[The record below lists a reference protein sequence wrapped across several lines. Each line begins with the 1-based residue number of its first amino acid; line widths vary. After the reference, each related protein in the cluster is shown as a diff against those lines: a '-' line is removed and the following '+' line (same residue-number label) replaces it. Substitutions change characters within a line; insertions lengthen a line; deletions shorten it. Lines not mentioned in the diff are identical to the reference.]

1 MGRRYRQLS
10 LDDRCEI
17 ARLSADG
24 RSIRQIA
31 SALDRAPSSI
41 AREIKRNRSR
51 QAGYKPNFAQQQT
64 RARRWTGSRLE
75 RETGLR
81 QTVLDRLAQGWSPEQ
96 IAGRLARENG
106 RKIISYETIYRFI
119 YAQIARH
126 KDYRWRHYLPRAK
139 SKRGC
144 RGRKGGG
151 SVSFIEGRIPLSER
165 PPDAADRQSP
175 GHWEADLMLFSKYG
189 QAVLTV
195 HERQSRLLIAMRPSN
210 KQADRIARH
219 LGAIFATLPLHL
231 RRTVTFDNGTEFARH
246 NKLHRLGVETF
257 FCDPYAPWQKGGIE
271 NAIGRMRRFIP
282 RKTDLATLPNA
293 RFRSLVA
300 AYNNTP
306 RKCLDW
312 RTPAEAFSQVLH
324 FECESTSPL
333 SRGRAVIRPS
343 PLSCSADCSPDHRPR
358 PDRLASRSGDFRVW
372 VTCRFASVWD

>member
-1 MGRRYRQLS
+1 LPQRS
-10 LDDRCEI
+10 LHRPFPLPPS
-17 ARLSADG
+17 RG
-24 RSIRQIA
+24 Q
-31 SALDRAPSSI
+31 AP
-41 AREIKRNRSR
+41 
-51 QAGYKPNFAQQQT
+51 AGI
-64 RARRWTGSRLE
+64 
-75 RETGLR
+75 
-81 QTVLDRLAQGWSPEQ
+81 QGHKLPYT
-96 IAGRLARENG
+96 GRLARESG

-144 RGRKGGG
+144 RRRKGGG

-246 NKLHRLGVETF
+246 NKLHTLGVETF
-257 FCDPYAPWQKGGIE
+257 FCDPYGPWQKGGIE

-282 RKTDLATLPNA
+282 RKTDLANLPNA
-293 RFRSLVA
+293 RFRSSWPPTT
-300 AYNNTP
+300 TP
-306 RKCLDW
+306 R
-312 RTPAEAFSQVLH
+312 
-324 FECESTSPL
+324 ES
-333 SRGRAVIRPS
+333 A
-343 PLSCSADCSPDHRPR
+343 
-358 PDRLASRSGDFRVW
+358 
-372 VTCRFASVWD
+372 

>member
-282 RKTDLATLPNA
+282 RKTDLANLPNA

-333 SRGRAVIRPS
+333 SRGRTDREIKKRGARCRT
-343 PLSCSADCSPDHRPR
+343 PLT
-358 PDRLASRSGDFRVW
+358 RLSDFQ
-372 VTCRFASVWD
+372 

>member
-1 MGRRYRQLS
+1 
-10 LDDRCEI
+10 LDERCEI
-17 ARLSADG
+17 ARLQANG

-31 SALDRAPSSI
+31 AALDRAPSTI
-41 AREIKRNRSR
+41 AREIERNRGR
-51 QAGYKPNFAQQQT
+51 PGYKPGYAQEQT
-64 RARRWTGSRLE
+64 RARRWAGSRLE
-75 RETGLR
+75 READLR
-81 QTVLDRLAQGWSPEQ
+81 QAVLDRMALGWSPEQ
-96 IAGRLARENG
+96 VAGRLAREAG
-106 RKIISYETIYRFI
+106 RKVISHESIYRFI
-119 YAQIARH
+119 YAQMARH

-165 PPDAADRQSP
+165 PPDVASRKVP

-210 KQADRIARH
+210 RTADRIARH
-219 LGAIFATLPLHL
+219 LSAIFVTLPKRL

-246 NKLHRLGVETF
+246 RRLHRLAIETF
-257 FCDPYAPWQKGGIE
+257 FCDPYSPWQKGGVE

-282 RKTDLATLPNA
+282 RKTDLATLKSA
-293 RFRSLVA
+293 RFQALIA

-306 RKCLDW
+306 RKCLDY

-333 SRGRAVIRPS
+333 SRGRT
-343 PLSCSADCSPDHRPR
+343 
-358 PDRLASRSGDFRVW
+358 DRMAPPHKVAS
-372 VTCRFASVWD
+372 